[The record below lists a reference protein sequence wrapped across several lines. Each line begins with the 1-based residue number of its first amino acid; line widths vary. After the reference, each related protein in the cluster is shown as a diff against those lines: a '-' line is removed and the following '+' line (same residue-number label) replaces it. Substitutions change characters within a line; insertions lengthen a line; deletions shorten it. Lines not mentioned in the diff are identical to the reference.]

1 MKDRGDM
8 ADLTGGIGRMLRNL
22 GMGDI
27 RMLLDLQ
34 AEWDEIAGR
43 PWAGVSRPM
52 GVSDGELLVEASDP
66 GTVSLLRYAT
76 GALVKAVEDRFGVG
90 PVDRVRVVSPPPG
103 GPR

>member
-1 MKDRGDM
+1 MKDKGDM
-8 ADLTGGIGRMLRNL
+8 ADLSGGIGRMLRNL

-43 PWAGVSRPM
+43 PWAGASRPM
-52 GVSDGELLVEASDP
+52 GVADGELLVEALDP
-66 GTVSLLRYAT
+66 GTISLLRYAT
-76 GALVKAVEDRFGVG
+76 GALVKAVEDRFGPG
-90 PVDRVRVVSPPPG
+90 PVDRIKVVPPPPG